1 MASSDRRTR
10 SDGGGRQQH
19 RADPTATAGLF
30 DLLSDETRVRIVAA
44 LYRHWQ
50 RSPADPCLPF
60 SVLRERVDAAD
71 SGRFN
76 YHLGRLRGALVRECA
91 DGYTL
96 SPLGVCLGQFVAEGG
111 PASLDV

>member
-1 MASSDRRTR
+1 MSR
-10 SDGGGRQQH
+10 SES

-44 LYRHWQ
+44 LYHHWQ
-50 RSPADPCLPF
+50 HAPDDPCLPF
-60 SVLRERVDAAD
+60 SALRERVDAAD

-76 YHLGRLRGALVRECA
+76 YHLGRLRGVLVRECA
-91 DGYTL
+91 EGYTL
-96 SPLGVCLGQFVAEGG
+96 SPLGVCLGQFVAEDA

>member
-1 MASSDRRTR
+1 MSSSERRKR
-10 SDGGGRQQH
+10 SDGGRQEC
-19 RADPTATAGLF
+19 RTDPTATAGVF

-44 LYRHWQ
+44 LYTHRQ
-50 RSPADPCLPF
+50 RSPDDPCLPF
-60 SVLRERVDAAD
+60 SALRERVDAED

-76 YHLGRLRGALVRECA
+76 YHLAKLRGVLVRDCD

-96 SPLGVCLGQFVAEGG
+96 SPLGVYLGQFVAADG